1 MDGFVDGVCGYM
13 GRVDGYRE
21 CGVGHS
27 RAIRRS
33 ADERG
38 IAQLCSR
45 TLQQASR
52 KASTTDEQ
60 LTEALQSS
68 KKRVGRVIG
77 NGDFTEIVIE
87 KVQDK

>member
-1 MDGFVDGVCGYM
+1 M
-13 GRVDGYRE
+13 GTGS
-21 CGVGHS
+21 VGLV
-27 RAIRRS
+27 IPEQF
-33 ADERG
+33 DEVPTRG
-38 IAQLCSR
+38 ELLNSEAGPSSK
-45 TLQQASR
+45 QAG
-52 KASTTDEQ
+52 KQATDEQ